1 MSDFV
6 PNSKVCAG
14 TVLSQD
20 NFNQLFM
27 EDNTSLLDPNSQLV
41 TQKNDDFLTAEGIVN
56 TEGYDQD
63 RKTAWEAMEG
73 EAYALEACAIE
84 WDYYGYRESLTL
96 ANYCC
101 WYMTTQ
107 SGGFLGSLIFR
118 SETVED
124 ETEVI
129 QLAVSQAG
137 PEDVSYG
144 ATLVVGEPFPET
156 EEPETEESEDEV
168 ESATAFGSVSMA
180 AIAASLIIL
189 NQ

>member
-1 MSDFV
+1 
-6 PNSKVCAG
+6 
-14 TVLSQD
+14 
-20 NFNQLFM
+20 
-27 EDNTSLLDPNSQLV
+27 
-41 TQKNDDFLTAEGIVN
+41 
-56 TEGYDQD
+56 
-63 RKTAWEAMEG
+63 
-73 EAYALEACAIE
+73 
-84 WDYYGYRESLTL
+84 
-96 ANYCC
+96 
-101 WYMTTQ
+101 
-107 SGGFLGSLIFR
+107 LIFR

-189 NQ
+189 NQWGGSLAKYGQIGHLPYINYSCLFDVYLK